1 MINQTLEENL
11 PYLSSNGVIKIET
24 GCTESFKYHIDIN
37 AYLYAYD
44 SINDLVLDCIELSRR
59 FELVFV

>member
-24 GCTESFKYHIDIN
+24 DCTEIFTYYMGIN
-37 AYLYAYD
+37 SYLYDYD
-44 SINDLVLDCIELSRR
+44 SINDLVLDCIELSKR